1 MKRPV
6 PAIAITVL
14 AAAATLVSPAPVF
27 AQRGRPVG
35 VVRVARPAVV
45 IAPYYR
51 PWFYD
56 PFYYSPYYRWYEPPY
71 RYGAAFDRESSLRL
85 QVTPRETEV
94 FVDGYFAGKVDD
106 FDGFLQ
112 RLRLPPG
119 EHVLQLYLPGHRSV
133 QQQIYLLPG
142 ATFRV
147 RYNLESLAP
156 GEPAPERPV
165 APSAPSAPVAAAS
178 PANPSSAESGMLAL
192 RVQPAD
198 AVVMIDGE
206 RWDGSRNAD
215 RLVVQLAPGVHR
227 VEIRKEG
234 YRPYSSEV
242 TVRRG
247 ETEALNVAL
256 AR

>member
-1 MKRPV
+1 VKPRV
-6 PAIAITVL
+6 HAIAITALV
-14 AAAATLVSPAPVF
+14 AAAMFLSPAPGF
-27 AQRGRPVG
+27 AQRLRPVG
-35 VVRVARPAVV
+35 AVRVVRPAFV

-56 PFYYSPYYRWYEPPY
+56 PFYFDPYYRWYEPPY
-71 RYGAAFDRESSLRL
+71 RYGAAFDREASLRL

-94 FVDGYFAGKVDD
+94 FVDGYFAGKVDA

-112 RLRLPPG
+112 RLRLAPG
-119 EHVLQLYLPGHRSV
+119 EHDLQLYLPGHRSI
-133 QQQIYLLPG
+133 QQKVYLQPG

-147 RYNLESLAP
+147 RHHMEPLAP

-165 APSAPSAPVAAAS
+165 AASPPVATA
-178 PANPSSAESGMLAL
+178 PRDIPTPSEAGMLAL
-192 RVQPAD
+192 RVQPGD
-198 AVVMIDGE
+198 AIVTIDGE
-206 RWDGSRNAD
+206 RWEGSRDAD

-234 YRPYSSEV
+234 YRPYSSDV